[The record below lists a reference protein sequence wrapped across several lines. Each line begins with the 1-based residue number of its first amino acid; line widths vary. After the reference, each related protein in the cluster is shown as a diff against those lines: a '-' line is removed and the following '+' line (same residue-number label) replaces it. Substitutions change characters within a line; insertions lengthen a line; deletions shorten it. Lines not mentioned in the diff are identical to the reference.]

1 MIVDSSAL
9 IALLKAEPEAAAIA
23 AVLDSARGTARM
35 SAANYLEAG
44 IVVDRNLTPADA
56 GRLDQIIEEFEIE
69 IAPVTADQAR
79 VARSANRRFGKHS
92 GHAAALNF
100 GDCFAYALAITTGEK
115 LLFKGRDFA
124 ATDIVAA

>member
-100 GDCFAYALAITTGEK
+100 GDCFAYALAMTTGEK